1 MRWVRRL
8 LSWLDDHSLVM
19 CVRCGAW
26 IYKMD
31 AYGALHRVNGRV
43 ELCSRCYRDLYL
55 PYEKDER

>member
-1 MRWVRRL
+1 M
-8 LSWLDDHSLVM
+8 SWLDDHSLVM